1 MGAVPPPAPRRPS
14 ALIVGVIACEVMRRS
29 GSVWPAVAVRV
40 VNNLALP
47 LLVLFTGFT
56 GPGPMGG

>member
-1 MGAVPPPAPRRPS
+1 M
-14 ALIVGVIACEVMRRS
+14 GVIACEVMRRS